1 MTTIQVGTERPPV
14 FEGIYDVPE
23 AARYLRAA
31 VHGHAVYSASSAKLI
46 RWIRHGLASLDLAEV
61 PGVDLLIAFED
72 LISMRVIAALRS
84 AGVSWKAINKGE
96 EWLRRETEAP
106 RPFATEAIWGG
117 QGQVFTEWT
126 KQLVSASR
134 NGQLAFG
141 MLHNYLI
148 PIHGLMFDDSSHVA
162 ISWEPLDGVVLEPQV
177 QFGAPCVK
185 GTRIPTR
192 TIFGMIEA
200 GDSEDW
206 IVEAYG
212 IPPAGVKAACDWE
225 SRLHSE

>member
-1 MTTIQVGTERPPV
+1 MTTVLHNTETPPV

-31 VHGHAVYSASSAKLI
+31 MHGQKVYSASSATLI
-46 RWIRHGLASLDLAEV
+46 RWIRHGLASHDLIGL

-84 AGVSWKAINKGE
+84 AGIGWRAIDRGE
-96 EWLRRETEAP
+96 QWLREETGAQ
-106 RPFATEAIWGG
+106 RPFATEAIWAG
-117 QGQVFTEWT
+117 QGQVFTKWT
-126 KQLVSASR
+126 KQLLSASR
-134 NGQLAFG
+134 YGQMAFEV
-141 MLHNYLI
+141 LHQYLI
-148 PIHGLMFDDSSHVA
+148 PIHGLEFGELSHTA
-162 ISWEPLDGVVLEPQV
+162 ISWEPLDGIVLEPQV
-177 QFGAPCVK
+177 QFGAPCLK

-192 TIFGMIEA
+192 TIAGMIDA

-212 IPPAGVKAACDWE
+212 ISQAGVKAARDWE
-225 SRLHSE
+225 SRLRSN